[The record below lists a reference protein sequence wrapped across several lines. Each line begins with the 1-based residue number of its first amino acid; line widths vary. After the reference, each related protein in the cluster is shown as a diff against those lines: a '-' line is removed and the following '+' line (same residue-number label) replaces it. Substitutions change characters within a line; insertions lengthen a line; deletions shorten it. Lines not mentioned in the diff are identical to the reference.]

1 MRYAAFSTRSV
12 SIIKFNADNVE
23 EQNDLLSVEEPLEIG
38 IRYGLNLE
46 SKSLSVTMRTPGHDE
61 ELALGFLL
69 GEGIISDYEQVVGT
83 VQEAENRITV
93 ILHEGVPFDP
103 KKFERHIY
111 TTSSCG
117 ICAKASIEAVRVEG
131 TLPAIPQHWAVKS
144 STLYGLPAL
153 LRERQADFESTG
165 GLHAAALFTQHG
177 DFLFLSEDVGRHNA
191 LDKVVGHALQ
201 TNRSPLRTQILLLS
215 GRASFELIQK
225 AALAGISFVAAVG
238 APSTLAVQLAQE
250 MNIALV
256 GFLRENRFNLYSGAE
271 RVHGEGSNGKG

>member
-1 MRYAAFSTRSV
+1 MIFSTQSV
-12 SIIKFNADNVE
+12 NIIKYSAGDFTR
-23 EQNDLLSVEEPLEIG
+23 QNDLLSLEEPLEIG

-46 SKSLSVTMRTPGHDE
+46 FKSLSVTMRTPGHDE

-69 GEGIISDYEQVVGT
+69 GEGIISNYEDVIGA
-83 VQEAENRITV
+83 VQEDESRITV

-103 KKFERHIY
+103 TQFERHIY

-131 TLPAIPQHWAVKS
+131 TLPPIPQHWSVKS

-153 LRERQADFESTG
+153 LRKRQADFESTG
-165 GLHAAALFTQHG
+165 GLHAAALFTQQG
-177 DFLFLSEDVGRHNA
+177 DFMYLREDVGRHNA

-201 TNRSPLRTQILLLS
+201 TNSYPLRTQILLLS

-250 MNIALV
+250 MDITLV
-256 GFLRENRFNLYSGAE
+256 GFLRGHRFNVYSGAE
-271 RVHGEGSNGKG
+271 RVNGEG

>member
-1 MRYAAFSTRSV
+1 MTVSTQLVNIVKYS
-12 SIIKFNADNVE
+12 ADESARQDDV
-23 EQNDLLSVEEPLEIG
+23 LSVEEPLEIG

-46 SKSLSVTMRTPGHDE
+46 FKSLSVTMRTPGHDE

-69 GEGIISDYEQVVGT
+69 GEGIISNYEQVVGA
-83 VQEAENRITV
+83 VQEDVNRITV

-103 KKFERHIY
+103 THFERHIY

-131 TLPAIPQHWAVKS
+131 TLPDLPQHWSVKS
-144 STLYGLPAL
+144 STLYSLPTL
-153 LRERQADFESTG
+153 LRQRQADFASTG
-165 GLHAAALFTQHG
+165 GLHAAALFTQKG
-177 DFLFLSEDVGRHNA
+177 DFLYLREDVGRHNA
-191 LDKVVGHALQ
+191 LDKVVGYALQ
-201 TNRSPLRTQILLLS
+201 TDIYPLRTQILLLS

-250 MNIALV
+250 MNITLV
-256 GFLRENRFNLYSGAE
+256 GFLRGHRFNVYSGVE
-271 RVHGEGSNGKG
+271 RVEG

>member
-1 MRYAAFSTRSV
+1 MNDAAFSTRSV
-12 SIIKFNADNVE
+12 SIIKFNAESIE
-23 EQNDLLSVEEPLEIG
+23 EQSDVLSVEEPLEIG

-46 SKSLSVTMRTPGHDE
+46 FKSLSVTMRTPGHDE

-69 GEGIISDYEQVVGT
+69 GEGIISSYEQVVGA
-83 VQEAENRITV
+83 VREDANRITV

-103 KKFERHIY
+103 TRFERHIY

-131 TLPAIPQHWAVKS
+131 TLPAIPQNWSVKY
-144 STLYGLPAL
+144 STLYNLPVL
-153 LRERQADFESTG
+153 LQQQQTDFESTG
-165 GLHAAALFTQHG
+165 GLHAAALFAQHG
-177 DFLFLSEDVGRHNA
+177 DFLYLREDVGRHNA

-201 TNRSPLRTQILLLS
+201 TGRYPLRTQILLLS

-250 MNIALV
+250 MNITLV
-256 GFLRENRFNLYSGAE
+256 GFLRGHRFNVYSGEKRVEGE
-271 RVHGEGSNGKG
+271 R

>member
-1 MRYAAFSTRSV
+1 MIFSTQSV
-12 SIIKFNADNVE
+12 NIIKYSAGDFTR
-23 EQNDLLSVEEPLEIG
+23 QNDLLSVEEPLEIG

-46 SKSLSVTMRTPGHDE
+46 FKSLSVTMRTPGHDE

-69 GEGIISDYEQVVGT
+69 GEGIISNYEDVIGA
-83 VQEAENRITV
+83 VQEDESRITV

-103 KKFERHIY
+103 TQFERHIY

-131 TLPAIPQHWAVKS
+131 TLPPIPQHWSVKS

-153 LRERQADFESTG
+153 LRKRQADFESTG
-165 GLHAAALFTQHG
+165 GLHAAALFTQQG
-177 DFLFLSEDVGRHNA
+177 DFMYLREDVGRHNA

-201 TNRSPLRTQILLLS
+201 TNSYPLRTQILLLS

-250 MNIALV
+250 MDITLV
-256 GFLRENRFNLYSGAE
+256 GFLRGTRFNVYSGAE
-271 RVHGEGSNGKG
+271 RVNGEGERVNGER